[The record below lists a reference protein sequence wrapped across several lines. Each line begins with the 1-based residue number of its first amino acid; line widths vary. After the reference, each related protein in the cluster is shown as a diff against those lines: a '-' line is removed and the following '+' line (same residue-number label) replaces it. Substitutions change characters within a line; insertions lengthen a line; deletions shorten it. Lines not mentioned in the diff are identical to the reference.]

1 MLPESIASKSE
12 RIMNKPANFSAAVHE
27 KQLDRLAEIAIRV
40 GLNLQ
45 RGQELV
51 MTTPLDA
58 LPLARLISD
67 HAYKAGASLVT
78 TLITDDALTLSRFRH
93 APGESFDMASGWLF
107 EGMASAFRSGAARL
121 AVVGDDPSLL
131 SAQDPAKVGRANRA
145 RSKAYRPALELI
157 TDFAINWTICAAATP
172 AWAKAVFPSDTPE
185 VALARLWDAI
195 FAASRVNG
203 PDPVAGWA
211 EHNRAL
217 HARKTMLN
225 DKRYAALH
233 FRGPGTELRVGLS
246 DGHDWNGGSAKAQN
260 GVVCNANIPTEEVF
274 TTPHAMRCDGTV
286 RSTKPLSHMGT
297 LIEGIEVRFADGR
310 VVEAKA
316 TRGQEVLTQ
325 MLDTDEGARRLGE
338 VALVPHSSPISR
350 SGLLFQNTLFDE
362 NAASHI
368 ALGQA
373 YSKCLIGGGDMSEG
387 ELKQRGANRSLI
399 HVDWMIGSADVDVDG
414 IGADGRAE
422 PIMRKGEWAVAA
434 K

>member
-1 MLPESIASKSE
+1 MNIPAKIAD
-12 RIMNKPANFSAAVHE
+12 ASAHQI
-27 KQLDRLAEIAIRV
+27 KLDRLAETAIRV
-40 GLNLQ
+40 GLNLA

-51 MTTPLDA
+51 MTAPLDA

-78 TLITDDALTLSRFRH
+78 TLIADDALTLSRFRF
-93 APGESFDMASGWLF
+93 APDESFDKASGWLF
-107 EGMASAFRSGAARL
+107 EGMAAAFRAGAARL
-121 AVVGDDPSLL
+121 AVVGDDPALL
-131 SAQDPAKVGRANRA
+131 AGQDAKKVGRANGA
-145 RSKAYRPALELI
+145 RSRAYQPALELI
-157 TDFAINWTICAAATP
+157 TDFAINWTIVPAATP

-203 PDPVAGWA
+203 NNPVADWDA
-211 EHNRAL
+211 HNKAL
-217 HARKTMLN
+217 HARKSLLN
-225 DKRYAALH
+225 EKRFAELH
-233 FRGPGTELRVGLS
+233 FRGPSTDLRVGLA
-246 DGHDWNGGSAKAQN
+246 DGHEWNGGSAQAQN
-260 GVVCNANIPTEEVF
+260 GIVCNANIPTEEVF

-297 LIEGIEVRFADGR
+297 MIEGIEVRFSEGR

-316 TRGQEVLTQ
+316 SKGEAVLTQ
-325 MLDTDEGARRLGE
+325 MLDTDDGARRLGE
-338 VALVPHSSPISR
+338 VALVPHSSPISQ

-373 YSKCLIGGGDMSEG
+373 YSKCIVGGGDLEED
-387 ELKQRGANRSLI
+387 ELKRRGVNRSLV
-399 HVDWMIGSADVDVDG
+399 HVDWMIGSAEIDVDG
-414 IGADGRAE
+414 VHADGRAE
-422 PIMRKGEWAVAA
+422 ALMRKGEWAVGV

>member
-1 MLPESIASKSE
+1 
-12 RIMNKPANFSAAVHE
+12 MNKPANLSAAAHE
-27 KQLDRLAEIAIRV
+27 QNLDRLAEIAIRV

-58 LPLARLISD
+58 LPLARRISD

-78 TLITDDALTLSRFRH
+78 TLINDDELALSRYRH
-93 APGESFDMASGWLF
+93 APDESFDKASGWLF
-107 EGMASAFRSGAARL
+107 EGMAAAFRSGAARL

-131 SAQDPAKVGRANRA
+131 SAQDPGKVGRANRA
-145 RSKAYRPALELI
+145 RSKAYLPALELI
-157 TDFAINWTICAAATP
+157 TDFAINWTIVAAATP

-185 VALARLWDAI
+185 IALAKLWDAI
-195 FAASRVNG
+195 LKASRVTG
-203 PDPVAGWA
+203 ADPVAGWA

-217 HARKTMLN
+217 HARKKMLN
-225 DKRYAALH
+225 DKRYAAVH
-233 FRGPGTELRVGLS
+233 FRGPGTDLRVGLS
-246 DGHDWNGGSAKAQN
+246 DGHDWNGGSAKALN

-297 LIEGIEVRFADGR
+297 LIEGIEVRFAEGR

-316 TRGQEVLTQ
+316 TKGQQVLTQ
-325 MLDTDEGARRLGE
+325 MIDTDEGARRLGE
-338 VALVPHSSPISR
+338 VALVPHSSPISQ

-373 YSKCLIGGGDMSEG
+373 YSKCIIGGGDMSED

-399 HVDWMIGSADVDVDG
+399 HVDWMIGSAEIDVDG
-414 IGADGRAE
+414 IDANGNAE